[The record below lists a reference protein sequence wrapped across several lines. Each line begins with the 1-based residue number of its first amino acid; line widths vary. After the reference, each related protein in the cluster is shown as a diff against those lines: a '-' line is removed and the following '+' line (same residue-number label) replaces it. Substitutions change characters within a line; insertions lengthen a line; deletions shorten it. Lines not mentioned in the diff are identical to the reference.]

1 MTTVFF
7 DLYIDRGGT
16 FTDVFYRVQAA
27 NEIKEGVLKLL
38 SEDPLNYA
46 DAPCEA
52 IKRITA
58 DYPDHKIRTIRMGT
72 TVSTNALLEH
82 KGCRTAFITT
92 KGFKDLL
99 EIAYQNRPKIFDLNI
114 QKACQLY
121 ETVIELEERQYLN
134 SSDEDLLDLESI
146 KKHLLELK
154 SQGIESL
161 AIAFMHSYK
170 NPSHEL
176 KVKELAFDMGFKE
189 ISLSSELVPMIK
201 FVPRASTTVI
211 DAYLAPV
218 IKKYIENFKAGFED
232 GLKNTELLFMKSDG
246 SLCDENEFRGFN
258 SILSGPAGGV
268 TALQSLYHNSRLNY
282 EKNSSDAKLSNPENA
297 QLTDVSMSSSKDEY
311 NVADEDFSYGL
322 IGFDMGGTSTDV
334 SRYAGKQNLSFD
346 SEIEGL
352 LLQSPQLDINTI
364 AAGGGSRLFIENGL
378 FRVGPESAGSH
389 PGPVSYKKNGYL
401 AITDANLLLGKLN
414 PDFFP
419 KVFGPSASEALDYK
433 AAYKAFEEL
442 KLDNKLDMSVEE
454 IAQGFIQVANETMA
468 RPIREVSSAKGYDV
482 CNHDLVCFGGAAAQ
496 HAVAIAKILGIE
508 KVIIHKYSGIL
519 SAYGLSL
526 AYRASQKQKAFGDYL
541 SKIDKINLIFDLLC
555 QSLKGE
561 GVFQRSLIL
570 RFEGTDTKFLIDEP
584 ADKDYQS
591 VFKEQYLREF
601 GFSLDREVICDDVI
615 VKRVSQENMVSN
627 SVIDKPKNKVLTQ
640 LSLTKIFFN
649 SKWHEAPVY
658 NFDDLTLDV
667 KIEGPA
673 LIMQDTATIVVEPD
687 SYVCLDEEM
696 NLNIFVSEQ
705 SQTQKLENNPI
716 NLAIFSNR
724 FMSIAEQMGK
734 TLERTSISTNIKER
748 RDFSCAI
755 FNKEGDLIA
764 NAPHQPVH
772 LGSMGYAVKKQIESC
787 EFKSGDAILSNH
799 PVMGGSHLPDL
810 TVITPVFNDK
820 KELIFF
826 VANRAHHADIGG
838 ISPGS
843 MPSFSKDLSQEGV
856 AVKSFKLLDNN
867 KFQED
872 KLRKLFQESR
882 LLDDNVSDLRAQIA
896 ANNQGISLIKDL
908 IVEYSQDIVLA
919 FMDYILEN
927 SQKVVEEYIAATIG
941 SELNAFDFLDDGS
954 KINLKITKIDNKNL
968 FEKSSDARL
977 MSLKKRSLFSV
988 NEHFE
993 GECNTADEALWV
1005 GSKAVFDFT
1014 GSANE
1019 LDSNLNT
1026 PIAVLSSAILYCL
1039 RAIIN
1044 KDIPLNQG
1052 FLRPIE
1058 IIVPEKSLLNPSE
1071 NKAVVAGNVLTSQ
1084 RIVDVIFK
1092 AFSTVAASQGCMNN
1106 VIFGRD
1112 RHCQERS
1119 DVAISRHGEDPEH
1132 GEGDV
1137 AIQSFG
1143 YYETIGG
1150 GAGAGIING
1159 VGFHG
1164 ASGVHTHMTNTRI
1177 TDPEILE
1184 SRYPVILKEFSIRKD
1199 SGGKGKFNGGDG
1211 LVRIFKFLDKLDL
1224 SLLTERRVY
1233 APYGLIGGSDARQGE
1248 NWLIRG
1254 GQEEKLASK
1263 VSLKLESGDELKILT
1278 PGGGGFSN

>member
-1 MTTVFF
+1 
-7 DLYIDRGGT
+7 
-16 FTDVFYRVQAA
+16 
-27 NEIKEGVLKLL
+27 
-38 SEDPLNYA
+38 
-46 DAPCEA
+46 
-52 IKRITA
+52 
-58 DYPDHKIRTIRMGT
+58 
-72 TVSTNALLEH
+72 
-82 KGCRTAFITT
+82 
-92 KGFKDLL
+92 
-99 EIAYQNRPKIFDLNI
+99 
-114 QKACQLY
+114 
-121 ETVIELEERQYLN
+121 
-134 SSDEDLLDLESI
+134 
-146 KKHLLELK
+146 
-154 SQGIESL
+154 
-161 AIAFMHSYK
+161 
-170 NPSHEL
+170 
-176 KVKELAFDMGFKE
+176 
-189 ISLSSELVPMIK
+189 
-201 FVPRASTTVI
+201 
-211 DAYLAPV
+211 
-218 IKKYIENFKAGFED
+218 
-232 GLKNTELLFMKSDG
+232 
-246 SLCDENEFRGFN
+246 
-258 SILSGPAGGV
+258 
-268 TALQSLYHNSRLNY
+268 
-282 EKNSSDAKLSNPENA
+282 
-297 QLTDVSMSSSKDEY
+297 
-311 NVADEDFSYGL
+311 
-322 IGFDMGGTSTDV
+322 
-334 SRYAGKQNLSFD
+334 
-346 SEIEGL
+346 
-352 LLQSPQLDINTI
+352 
-364 AAGGGSRLFIENGL
+364 
-378 FRVGPESAGSH
+378 
-389 PGPVSYKKNGYL
+389 
-401 AITDANLLLGKLN
+401 
-414 PDFFP
+414 
-419 KVFGPSASEALDYK
+419 
-433 AAYKAFEEL
+433 
-442 KLDNKLDMSVEE
+442 
-454 IAQGFIQVANETMA
+454 
-468 RPIREVSSAKGYDV
+468 
-482 CNHDLVCFGGAAAQ
+482 
-496 HAVAIAKILGIE
+496 
-508 KVIIHKYSGIL
+508 
-519 SAYGLSL
+519 
-526 AYRASQKQKAFGDYL
+526 
-541 SKIDKINLIFDLLC
+541 
-555 QSLKGE
+555 
-561 GVFQRSLIL
+561 
-570 RFEGTDTKFLIDEP
+570 
-584 ADKDYQS
+584 
-591 VFKEQYLREF
+591 
-601 GFSLDREVICDDVI
+601 
-615 VKRVSQENMVSN
+615 
-627 SVIDKPKNKVLTQ
+627 
-640 LSLTKIFFN
+640 
-649 SKWHEAPVY
+649 
-658 NFDDLTLDV
+658 
-667 KIEGPA
+667 
-673 LIMQDTATIVVEPD
+673 
-687 SYVCLDEEM
+687 
-696 NLNIFVSEQ
+696 
-705 SQTQKLENNPI
+705 
-716 NLAIFSNR
+716 
-724 FMSIAEQMGK
+724 
-734 TLERTSISTNIKER
+734 
-748 RDFSCAI
+748 
-755 FNKEGDLIA
+755 
-764 NAPHQPVH
+764 
-772 LGSMGYAVKKQIESC
+772 
-787 EFKSGDAILSNH
+787 
-799 PVMGGSHLPDL
+799 
-810 TVITPVFNDK
+810 
-820 KELIFF
+820 
-826 VANRAHHADIGG
+826 
-838 ISPGS
+838 

-1233 APYGLIGGSDARQGE
+1233 APYGLKGGSDARQGE
-1248 NWLIRG
+1248 NWLFRG